1 MSKIRTATVLPILAV
16 VLVVP
21 SVAQANSEWHFT
33 GGEVGYTSFPD
44 HVTST
49 KTRAEVLRELEQA
62 KADGSYFYL
71 QRGVPV
77 PSRDTG
83 PGKTR
88 EQVLKEL
95 VNISPEE
102 RARMDELYVGQ

>member
-16 VLVVP
+16 LIVP
-21 SVAQANSEWHFT
+21 SVAQANAEWHFT

-102 RARMDELYVGQ
+102 RARIDELYFGQ

>member
-71 QRGVPV
+71 QRGLAV
-77 PSRDTG
+77 PSRASG

-88 EQVLKEL
+88 AEVLKEL
-95 VNISPEE
+95 VDMTPTE
-102 RARMDELYVGQ
+102 RAYMNELYSGS

>member
-1 MSKIRTATVLPILAV
+1 MSKIRTATVLTILAV

-44 HVTST
+44 HVKST

-62 KADGSYFYL
+62 KADNPSPCAAGSRFSSCCFC
-71 QRGVPV
+71 Q
-77 PSRDTG
+77 S
-83 PGKTR
+83 
-88 EQVLKEL
+88 
-95 VNISPEE
+95 NS
-102 RARMDELYVGQ
+102 VGRQ

>member
-49 KTRAEVLRELEQA
+49 KTRAEVLR
-62 KADGSYFYL
+62 
-71 QRGVPV
+71 
-77 PSRDTG
+77 
-83 PGKTR
+83 
-88 EQVLKEL
+88 
-95 VNISPEE
+95 
-102 RARMDELYVGQ
+102 